1 MAVTPLPEQVL
12 VLLRQEALVAEVVLV
27 LLRVQALVR
36 GQPLLAGLPPDAQ
49 PLASLPAELRRCAVD
64 GGALAGIWRHDVT
77 AAAPAGR
84 PAHPGARLQG
94 LSLWRAVAISDQHPC
109 ADDQRYGDSRYR
121 PTSSGTPRAPS
132 GAPHS
137 WHGASWRIE
146 TRSLAVVTI
155 G

>member
-12 VLLRQEALVAEVVLV
+12 VLLRQEALVAEVILI

-36 GQPLLAGLPPDAQ
+36 SQPLLAGLSPDAQ
-49 PLASLPAELRRCAVD
+49 LLASLQVELRGCAVD
-64 GGALAGIWRHDVT
+64 DGALAGTGHHDVT

-84 PAHPGARLQG
+84 PADPRARLQG
-94 LSLWRAVAISDQHPC
+94 LSLWRAVAVSDENPC
-109 ADDQRYGDSRYR
+109 ANDQRYGDSRYR
-121 PTSSGTPRAPS
+121 PTSFGTPRAPS
-132 GAPHS
+132 GASHS

-146 TRSLAVVTI
+146 TRSLAGATI